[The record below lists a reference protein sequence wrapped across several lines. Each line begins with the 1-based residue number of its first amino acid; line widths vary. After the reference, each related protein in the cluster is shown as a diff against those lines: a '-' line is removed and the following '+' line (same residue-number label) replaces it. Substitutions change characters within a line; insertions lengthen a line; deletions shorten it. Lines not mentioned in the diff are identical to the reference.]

1 MEAELMHDLGSVG
14 LDSPDRDPQERGDLL
29 IRFPLGQEADDL
41 CLARSCSR
49 IYPLPWLMLAFFL
62 EKAFQHDFRYFRG
75 EETLALRN
83 AFNRFH
89 KALRD
94 IRFQNVPLS
103 PPPHSPLPHLSS

>member
-1 MEAELMHDLGSVG
+1 MHDLGSVG
-14 LDSPDRDPQERGDLL
+14 LDSPDRDPQERGNLL

-62 EKAFQHDFRYFRG
+62 EKAFQHDLRYFRG

-89 KALRD
+89 KALRE
-94 IRFQNVPLS
+94 IGFQNSVRSDFKMYP
-103 PPPHSPLPHLSS
+103 

>member
-1 MEAELMHDLGSVG
+1 MHDLGSVG

-49 IYPLPWLMLAFFL
+49 IYALPWLMLVFFL
-62 EKAFQHDFRYFRG
+62 EKAFQHDLRYFRG

-83 AFNRFH
+83 AFDRFH
-89 KALRD
+89 KALRE
-94 IRFQNVPLS
+94 IGFQNVPVS
-103 PPPHSPLPHLSS
+103 PRLQCTLHHLF